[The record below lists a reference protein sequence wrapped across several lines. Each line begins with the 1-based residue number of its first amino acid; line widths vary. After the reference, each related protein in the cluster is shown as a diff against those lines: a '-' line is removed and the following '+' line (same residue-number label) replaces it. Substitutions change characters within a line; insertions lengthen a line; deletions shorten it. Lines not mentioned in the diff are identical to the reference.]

1 MSAVPGRIRSIL
13 TAADIRI
20 GGDRP
25 WDLQLHRGDQLWPAV
40 ISRGSLGLGEAYV
53 AGVWDCQALDQCFT
67 RLLLAGADRLVAG
80 GSGWRQ
86 LLLGLRERLVNLQS
100 LGRATQVARQHY
112 DIAPEVY
119 AAMLDPW
126 WQYSCGYWERAR
138 GLEEAQQH
146 KLAMIAAKLRLRS
159 GMRVLDIG
167 CGWGGLAAYL
177 ARHHGV
183 EVTGITLSSEQLQLA
198 RRQWH
203 RLPVRFERCDYRR
216 LAALEQAPFDRVVSV
231 GMFEH
236 VGARNARHF
245 FQIVRRSLRH
255 DGLALVQSIGARR
268 TTSATDGWIDAH
280 VFPHG
285 RLPSPTQLSGALENL
300 FLIED
305 WHNFGLDYDHT
316 LMAWHG
322 RFEAAW
328 SELAPALESRWND
341 AGAAGFRRFWRYYLL
356 CCAAF
361 FRSRQ
366 GQLWQL
372 VLSPAPDTVP
382 VVGTDAGAGLGIQP
396 YPAETYRSVRCRG
409 FEPQPLLPASWLSP
423 PPER

>member
-1 MSAVPGRIRSIL
+1 MTAAPASIRSIL
-13 TAADIRI
+13 NAADIRI
-20 GGDRP
+20 GGERP
-25 WDLQLHRGDQLWPAV
+25 WDLQLHHGKQLWSAV
-40 ISRGSLGLGEAYV
+40 LSRGSLGFGEAYM
-53 AGVWDCQALDQCFT
+53 AGLWDCQALDQLFT
-67 RLLLAGADRLVAG
+67 RLLLAGADQRLAG
-80 GSGWRQ
+80 GNGCRQ

-100 LGRATQVARQHY
+100 IRRATRVARQHY
-112 DIAPEVY
+112 DIEPQVY

-138 GLEEAQQH
+138 SLEEAQQH
-146 KLAMIAAKLRLRS
+146 KLAMVAAKLRLRS

-177 ARHHGV
+177 ARHHDV
-183 EVTGITLSSEQLQLA
+183 AVTGITLSDEQLAKA
-198 RRQWH
+198 RSHWGH
-203 RLPVRFERCDYRR
+203 LPVRFERCDYRQ
-216 LAALEQAPFDRVVSV
+216 LELLEQAPFDRVVSV

-236 VGARNARHF
+236 VGPRNARRF
-245 FQIVRRSLRH
+245 FQAVRRCLRQ
-255 DGLALVQSIGARR
+255 DGLALLQTIGARC

-285 RLPSPTQLSGALENL
+285 RLPSPTQLSRALENQ

-305 WHNFGLDYDHT
+305 LHNFGLDYDHT
-316 LMAWHG
+316 LMAWYS

-328 SELAPALESRWND
+328 SELAPVLARRWG
-341 AGAAGFRRFWRYYLL
+341 AEGAAGFRRFWRYYLL

-372 VLSPAPDTVP
+372 VLSPAPDAMLVND
-382 VVGTDAGAGLGIQP
+382 VNVGAARGIQP
-396 YPAETYRSVRCRG
+396 YPPETYRSVRCRS
-409 FEPQPLLPASWLSP
+409 FVPQPVFPAS
-423 PPER
+423 